1 MVETI
6 TPDVCGSRSRQAG
19 ALLFFAFGAL
29 AASACVGAVLGLAGS
44 RIGAWALPVAALF
57 ALVGA
62 AREGGFTR
70 LPLPQSRRQV
80 PEPWRFTL
88 PLPAWA
94 AGYGA
99 GLGLG
104 FLTYQPVATFWV
116 ACAAA
121 VALGRP
127 LAGAVCFAAYGVGRS
142 LLLFLPLRRGSD
154 ATAIV
159 EALAGRRR
167 GVLRVNA
174 VALLACAAL
183 LTAPAAGAELIPL
196 GPGSQ
201 FDPSAIGPAFAY
213 TQRDL
218 GVSSVVVL
226 PSAGGALQYPEA
238 ESPSLD
244 GELLAYQ
251 NAAGIRIVRW
261 ATGEEVARVDGAT
274 SKPALDW
281 PWLAY
286 RREVPD
292 RTLLELKDLTTGEVR
307 RLGSVPGGADLGRP
321 SIAAGRVAWHAAG
334 SRGSRILLY
343 EIANGDKQVVMAT
356 TIALLSNPSLSSTRI
371 LWIKQRQGISSAYV
385 RKLRRTRIRLLARVS
400 SQRTFYWTTDLYGLT
415 AYVTRWTVAGGVA
428 RIRRIDF

>member
-6 TPDVCGSRSRQAG
+6 TPDVCGSRRRQAW
-19 ALLFFAFGAL
+19 ALLFFALGAL
-29 AASACVGAVLGLAGS
+29 VASACLGALLGVAGS
-44 RIGAWALPVAALF
+44 LVGAWALPVAAVL

-62 AREGGFTR
+62 AREGGLAR
-70 LPLPQSRRQV
+70 VPLPQSRRQV
-80 PEPWRFTL
+80 PEPWRFRL

-99 GLGLG
+99 GLGVG

-116 ACAAA
+116 ACGAA

-127 LAGAVCFAAYGVGRS
+127 VAGAVCFAAYGAGRS
-142 LLLFLPLRRGSD
+142 LLLLLPLRRGSD

-174 VALLACAAL
+174 VALLVCAAL
-183 LTAPAAGAELIPL
+183 LAAPTAGAELMPL
-196 GPGSQ
+196 GPGSH

-213 TQRDL
+213 TQRNL
-218 GVSSVVVL
+218 GVSSVVVR
-226 PSAGGALQYPEA
+226 PSAGGALQYPDA

-244 GELLAYQ
+244 GELLAFQ
-251 NAAGIRIVRW
+251 DAAGIRVVVW
-261 ATGEEVARVDGAT
+261 ATGEEVVRLEGVV

-286 RREVPD
+286 RRALPD
-292 RTLLELKDLTTGEVR
+292 RTQMELRDLTTGEVR
-307 RLGSVPGGADLGRP
+307 RLGSVPVGADLGRP

-343 EIANGDKQVVMAT
+343 QIGSGTKQVVMAT

-371 LWIKQRQGISSAYV
+371 LWIHQRQGISTALV
-385 RKLRRTRIRLLARVS
+385 RKLRRTQVRVLARVS

-415 AYVTRWTVAGGVA
+415 AYVTRWTVAGGAA
-428 RIRRIDF
+428 RILRIAL

>member
-6 TPDVCGSRSRQAG
+6 TPDVCGSRRRQAG
-19 ALLFFAFGAL
+19 ALLFFALGAL
-29 AASACVGAVLGLAGS
+29 AASACVGAVLGLVGS
-44 RIGAWALPVAALF
+44 RIDAWALPVAALF

-218 GVSSVVVL
+218 GVSNVVVL

-428 RIRRIDF
+428 RIRRIEL

>member
-6 TPDVCGSRSRQAG
+6 TSDVCGSRRRQAG
-19 ALLFFAFGAL
+19 ALLFFALGAL
-29 AASACVGAVLGLAGS
+29 AASACAGCRSWACRDRVSAPGRFRSLRFS
-44 RIGAWALPVAALF
+44 RSSVRRG
-57 ALVGA
+57 
-62 AREGGFTR
+62 REASRACRSRSRGVRSPSPGG
-70 LPLPQSRRQV
+70 S
-80 PEPWRFTL
+80 TL

-183 LTAPAAGAELIPL
+183 LTAPAAGAELMPL

-201 FDPSAIGPAFAY
+201 FDPS
-213 TQRDL
+213 RD
-218 GVSSVVVL
+218 
-226 PSAGGALQYPEA
+226 
-238 ESPSLD
+238 
-244 GELLAYQ
+244 
-251 NAAGIRIVRW
+251 R
-261 ATGEEVARVDGAT
+261 
-274 SKPALDW
+274 
-281 PWLAY
+281 
-286 RREVPD
+286 
-292 RTLLELKDLTTGEVR
+292 
-307 RLGSVPGGADLGRP
+307 
-321 SIAAGRVAWHAAG
+321 
-334 SRGSRILLY
+334 
-343 EIANGDKQVVMAT
+343 
-356 TIALLSNPSLSSTRI
+356 
-371 LWIKQRQGISSAYV
+371 
-385 RKLRRTRIRLLARVS
+385 
-400 SQRTFYWTTDLYGLT
+400 
-415 AYVTRWTVAGGVA
+415 A
-428 RIRRIDF
+428 RIRVYAA

>member
-6 TPDVCGSRSRQAG
+6 TPDVCGSRRRQAG
-19 ALLFFAFGAL
+19 ALLFFALGAL

-44 RIGAWALPVAALF
+44 RIDAWALPVAALF

-154 ATAIV
+154 VTAIV
-159 EALAGRRR
+159 EELAGRRR

-286 RREVPD
+286 RRKVPD

-385 RKLRRTRIRLLARVS
+385 RKLRRTQIRLVARVS

-428 RIRRIDF
+428 RIRRIEL

>member
-6 TPDVCGSRSRQAG
+6 TSDVCGSRRRQAG
-19 ALLFFAFGAL
+19 ALLFFALGAL
-29 AASACVGAVLGLAGS
+29 TASACVGAVLGLAGS
-44 RIGAWALPVAALF
+44 RIGAWALPFAALF

-70 LPLPQSRRQV
+70 VPLPQSRRQV

-218 GVSSVVVL
+218 GVSSVIVL

-307 RLGSVPGGADLGRP
+307 RLGSVPGGDDLGRP

-343 EIANGDKQVVMAT
+343 KIANGDKQVVMST

-385 RKLRRTRIRLLARVS
+385 RKLRRTRSRLLARVS

-428 RIRRIDF
+428 RIRRIEL

>member
-1 MVETI
+1 MIETI
-6 TPDVCGSRSRQAG
+6 TPDVCGSRKRQAW
-19 ALLFFAFGAL
+19 ALLFFALGAL
-29 AASACVGAVLGLAGS
+29 VASACVGALLGLAGS
-44 RIGAWALPVAALF
+44 RVAAWALPVAALL

-62 AREGGFTR
+62 AREGGLAR
-70 LPLPQSRRQV
+70 VPLPQSRRQV
-80 PEPWRFTL
+80 PEPWRFKL

-127 LAGAVCFAAYGVGRS
+127 LAGAVCFAAYGAGRS
-142 LLLFLPLRRGSD
+142 LLLLLPLRRGSE

-159 EALAGRRR
+159 EALSGRRG

-183 LTAPAAGAELIPL
+183 LAAPSAAAEPIPL
-196 GPGSQ
+196 GPGSH
-201 FDPSAIGPAFAY
+201 FDPSTIGPAFAY
-213 TQRDL
+213 TQRNL
-218 GVSSVVVL
+218 GVSSVIVL
-226 PSAGGALQYPEA
+226 PSAGGALQYPDA

-251 NAAGIRIVRW
+251 YAAGIRIVRW
-261 ATGEEVARVDGAT
+261 ATGEEVGRVDGVT

-286 RREVPD
+286 RRALPD
-292 RTLLELKDLTTGEVR
+292 RTLLELRDLTTGEVR
-307 RLGSVPGGADLGRP
+307 RLGSVPVGADLGRP

-343 EIANGDKQVVMAT
+343 QIGSGNKQVVMAT

-371 LWIKQRQGISSAYV
+371 LWIKQRQGISTAFV
-385 RKLRRTRIRLLARVS
+385 RKLRRTRARVLARVS

-415 AYVTRWTVAGGVA
+415 AYVTRWTVVGGAA
-428 RIRRIDF
+428 RILRIEL

>member
-6 TPDVCGSRSRQAG
+6 TSDVCGSRRRQAG

-218 GVSSVVVL
+218 GVSSVIVL

-286 RREVPD
+286 RREVPG

-307 RLGSVPGGADLGRP
+307 RLGSVPGGDDLGRP

-428 RIRRIDF
+428 RIRRIEL

>member
-6 TPDVCGSRSRQAG
+6 TPDVCGSRRRQAG
-19 ALLFFAFGAL
+19 ALLFFALGAL

-44 RIGAWALPVAALF
+44 RIDAWALPVAALF

-70 LPLPQSRRQV
+70 LPLPQARRQV

-159 EALAGRRR
+159 EELAGRRR

-286 RREVPD
+286 RRKVPD

-385 RKLRRTRIRLLARVS
+385 RKLRRTQIRLVARVS

-428 RIRRIDF
+428 RIRRIEL

>member
-6 TPDVCGSRSRQAG
+6 TPDVCGSRRRQAG

-286 RREVPD
+286 RREVPG

>member
-6 TPDVCGSRSRQAG
+6 TPDVCGSRRRQVG
-19 ALLFFAFGAL
+19 ALLFFALGAIVASAGVGAL
-29 AASACVGAVLGLAGS
+29 LGVAGARV
-44 RIGAWALPVAALF
+44 GAWALPVAALL

-62 AREGGFTR
+62 AREGGFASV
-70 LPLPQSRRQV
+70 PLPQSRRQV

-127 LAGAVCFAAYGVGRS
+127 VAGAVCFAAYGAGRS
-142 LLLFLPLRRGSD
+142 LLLLLPLKRGSE

-159 EALAGRRR
+159 EALASRRR

-183 LTAPAAGAELIPL
+183 LAAPAAGAEPIPL

-201 FDPSAIGPAFAY
+201 LDPSAIGPAFAY

-218 GVSSVVVL
+218 AVLSVVVR
-226 PSAGGALQYPEA
+226 PSVGDALQYPGGEA
-238 ESPSLD
+238 PSLD

-251 NAAGIRIVRW
+251 DAAGIRVVQW
-261 ATGEEVARVDGAT
+261 ATGAEVGRVDGAI
-274 SKPALDW
+274 SRPALDW

-286 RREVPD
+286 RRELPA
-292 RTLLELKDLTTGEVR
+292 RTLLELRDLTTGEVR
-307 RLGSVPGGADLGRP
+307 KLGSVPAGADLGRP

-343 EIANGDKQVVMAT
+343 AIASGRKQVVMAT

-371 LWIKQRQGISSAYV
+371 LWIRQRQGISSALV
-385 RKLRRTRIRLLARVS
+385 RKLRRTQVRILARVS

-415 AYVTRWTVAGGVA
+415 AYVTRWSVSGGAA
-428 RIRRIDF
+428 RILRIQL

>member
-6 TPDVCGSRSRQAG
+6 TPDVCGSRRRQVG
-19 ALLFFAFGAL
+19 ALLFFALGAL
-29 AASACVGAVLGLAGS
+29 AASACMGALLGLAGS
-44 RIGAWALPVAALF
+44 RVGAWALPVAALL

-62 AREGGFTR
+62 AREGGFAR
-70 LPLPQSRRQV
+70 VPLPQSRRQV
-80 PEPWRFTL
+80 PEPWRFRL

-127 LAGAVCFAAYGVGRS
+127 VAGAVCFAAYGAGRS
-142 LLLFLPLRRGSD
+142 LLLLLPLRQGSEP
-154 ATAIV
+154 TAIV
-159 EALAGRRR
+159 ESLAGRRP

-174 VALLACAAL
+174 VALLVCAAL
-183 LTAPAAGAELIPL
+183 LAAPAAGAEPIPL

-201 FDPSAIGPAFAY
+201 LDPSAIGLAFAY

-218 GVSSVVVL
+218 GVASVVVR
-226 PSAGGALQYPEA
+226 PSAGGVLQYPA
-238 ESPSLD
+238 GESPSLD

-251 NAAGIRIVRW
+251 DAPGIRVVRW
-261 ATGEEVARVDGAT
+261 ATGDEVARVDGVT

-286 RREVPD
+286 RRQLLDQTV
-292 RTLLELKDLTTGEVR
+292 LELRDLTTSEVR
-307 RLGSVPGGADLGRP
+307 QLGSVPLGADLGRP

-343 EIANGDKQVVMAT
+343 DIASGHKEVVMAT
-356 TIALLSNPSLSSTRI
+356 AIALLSNPSLSSNRI
-371 LWIKQRQGISSAYV
+371 LWIKQRQGISSALV
-385 RKLRRTRIRLLARVS
+385 RKLRKTQIRILARVM
-400 SQRTFYWTTDLYGLT
+400 SQRTFYWTTELYGLT
-415 AYVTRWTVAGGVA
+415 AYVTRWSVSSGAA
-428 RIRRIDF
+428 RILRISL

>member
-6 TPDVCGSRSRQAG
+6 TPDVCGSRRRQAW
-19 ALLFFAFGAL
+19 ALLFFALGAL
-29 AASACVGAVLGLAGS
+29 VASACLGALLGVAGS
-44 RIGAWALPVAALF
+44 LVGAWALPVAAVL

-62 AREGGFTR
+62 AREGGLAR
-70 LPLPQSRRQV
+70 VPLPQSRRQV
-80 PEPWRFTL
+80 PEPWRFRL

-99 GLGLG
+99 GLGVG

-116 ACAAA
+116 ACGAA

-127 LAGAVCFAAYGVGRS
+127 VAGAVCFAAYGAGRS
-142 LLLFLPLRRGSD
+142 LLLLLPLRRGSD

-174 VALLACAAL
+174 AALLVCAAL
-183 LTAPAAGAELIPL
+183 LAAPTAGAELMPL
-196 GPGSQ
+196 GPGSH

-213 TQRDL
+213 TQRNL

-226 PSAGGALQYPEA
+226 PSAGGALQYPDA

-251 NAAGIRIVRW
+251 DGAGIRVVVW
-261 ATGEEVARVDGAT
+261 ATGEEVVRVEGVV

-286 RREVPD
+286 RRALPD
-292 RTLLELKDLTTGEVR
+292 RTLMELRDLTTGEIR
-307 RLGSVPGGADLGRP
+307 RLGSVPVGADLGRP

-343 EIANGDKQVVMAT
+343 QIGSGTKQVVMAT

-371 LWIKQRQGISSAYV
+371 LWIHQRQGISTALV
-385 RKLRRTRIRLLARVS
+385 RKLRRTQVRVLARVS

-415 AYVTRWTVAGGVA
+415 AYVTRWTVAGGAA
-428 RIRRIDF
+428 RILRIAL

>member
-6 TPDVCGSRSRQAG
+6 TPDVCGSRRRQAG
-19 ALLFFAFGAL
+19 ALLFFALGAL

-44 RIGAWALPVAALF
+44 RIDAWALPVAALF

-159 EALAGRRR
+159 
-167 GVLRVNA
+167 
-174 VALLACAAL
+174 
-183 LTAPAAGAELIPL
+183 
-196 GPGSQ
+196 
-201 FDPSAIGPAFAY
+201 
-213 TQRDL
+213 
-218 GVSSVVVL
+218 
-226 PSAGGALQYPEA
+226 
-238 ESPSLD
+238 
-244 GELLAYQ
+244 
-251 NAAGIRIVRW
+251 
-261 ATGEEVARVDGAT
+261 
-274 SKPALDW
+274 
-281 PWLAY
+281 
-286 RREVPD
+286 
-292 RTLLELKDLTTGEVR
+292 
-307 RLGSVPGGADLGRP
+307 
-321 SIAAGRVAWHAAG
+321 
-334 SRGSRILLY
+334 
-343 EIANGDKQVVMAT
+343 
-356 TIALLSNPSLSSTRI
+356 
-371 LWIKQRQGISSAYV
+371 
-385 RKLRRTRIRLLARVS
+385 
-400 SQRTFYWTTDLYGLT
+400 
-415 AYVTRWTVAGGVA
+415 
-428 RIRRIDF
+428 

>member
-6 TPDVCGSRSRQAG
+6 TPDVCGSRRRQAG
-19 ALLFFAFGAL
+19 ALFFFGLGAL
-29 AASACVGAVLGLAGS
+29 AASACLGALLGVAGS
-44 RIGAWALPVAALF
+44 LVGPWALPVAAIF

-62 AREGGFTR
+62 AREGGFAR
-70 LPLPQSRRQV
+70 VPLPQSRRQV
-80 PEPWRFTL
+80 PEPWRFRL

-99 GLGLG
+99 GLGVG

-127 LAGAVCFAAYGVGRS
+127 LAGAACFAAYGAGRS
-142 LLLFLPLRRGSD
+142 VLLLLPLRRGSD

-174 VALLACAAL
+174 VALLVCAAL
-183 LTAPAAGAELIPL
+183 LAAPTAGAELMPL
-196 GPGSQ
+196 GPGSHL
-201 FDPSAIGPAFAY
+201 DPSRIGPAFAY
-213 TQRDL
+213 TQREL
-218 GVSSVVVL
+218 GVSNVVVR
-226 PSAGGALQYPEA
+226 PTAGGALLYPEA

-251 NAAGIRIVRW
+251 DGAGIRVVVW
-261 ATGEEVARVDGAT
+261 ATGEEVVRVEGVV

-286 RREVPD
+286 RRDLPERV
-292 RTLLELKDLTTGEVR
+292 LLELRNLKTGEVR
-307 RLGSVPGGADLGRP
+307 RLGSGAVGVDLGRP

-343 EIANGDKQVVMAT
+343 AIGSGRKQVVMAT
-356 TIALLSNPSLSSTRI
+356 KIALLSNPALSSTRI
-371 LWIKQRQGISSAYV
+371 LWIKQRQGISSALV
-385 RKLRRTRIRLLARVS
+385 RKFRRTHVRVLATVR
-400 SQRTFYWTTDLYGLT
+400 SQRTFYWTTEIYGLT
-415 AYVTRWTVAGGVA
+415 AYVTRWTVATGAA
-428 RIRRIDF
+428 RILRIEL

>member
-6 TPDVCGSRSRQAG
+6 TPDVCGSRRRQAG
-19 ALLFFAFGAL
+19 ALLFFALGAL

-44 RIGAWALPVAALF
+44 RIDAWALPVAALF

-154 ATAIV
+154 VTAIV
-159 EALAGRRR
+159 EELAGRRR

-286 RREVPD
+286 RRKVPD

-321 SIAAGRVAWHAAG
+321 SIAAGRVAWHVAG

-385 RKLRRTRIRLLARVS
+385 RKLRRPQIRLLARVS

-415 AYVTRWTVAGGVA
+415 AYVTRWTVAGVVA
-428 RIRRIDF
+428 LIRRIEL

>member
-6 TPDVCGSRSRQAG
+6 TPDVCGSRGRQAE
-19 ALLFFAFGAL
+19 ALLFFALGAL
-29 AASACVGAVLGLAGS
+29 AASACVGALLGLAGS
-44 RIGAWALPVAALF
+44 RIGAWALPAAALF

-70 LPLPQSRRQV
+70 MPLPQSRRQV

-127 LAGAVCFAAYGVGRS
+127 LAGAVCFAAYGIGRS

-251 NAAGIRIVRW
+251 DAAGIRIVRW

-286 RREVPD
+286 RREVTG

-385 RKLRRTRIRLLARVS
+385 RKLRRPQIRLLARVS

-428 RIRRIDF
+428 RIRRIEL

>member
-6 TPDVCGSRSRQAG
+6 TSDVCGSRRRQAG
-19 ALLFFAFGAL
+19 ALLFFALGAL

-70 LPLPQSRRQV
+70 VPLPQSRRQV

-142 LLLFLPLRRGSD
+142 LLLLLPLRRGSD

-218 GVSSVVVL
+218 GVSSVIVL

-307 RLGSVPGGADLGRP
+307 RLGSVPGGDDLGRP

-343 EIANGDKQVVMAT
+343 KIANGDKQVVMST

-428 RIRRIDF
+428 RIRRIEL

>member
-6 TPDVCGSRSRQAG
+6 TPDVCGSRRRQAW
-19 ALLFFAFGAL
+19 ALLFFALGAIV
-29 AASACVGAVLGLAGS
+29 ASACVGALLGLAGS
-44 RIGAWALPVAALF
+44 HVGGWALPVAALL
-57 ALVGA
+57 ALVGSV
-62 AREGGFTR
+62 REGGFAR
-70 LPLPQSRRQV
+70 VPLPQVRRQV
-80 PEPWRFTL
+80 PERWRFRL

-94 AGYGA
+94 AGYGG

-127 LAGAVCFAAYGVGRS
+127 LAGAVCFAAYGAGRS
-142 LLLFLPLRRGSD
+142 LLLLLPLRRGSD

-159 EALAGRRR
+159 ETLAGRRR

-174 VALLACAAL
+174 MALLACAAL
-183 LTAPAAGAELIPL
+183 LAAPAAGAEPMPL
-196 GPGSQ
+196 GPGSH
-201 FDPSAIGPAFAY
+201 FDPSAIGPAFAF
-213 TQRDL
+213 TQRNL
-218 GVSSVVVL
+218 EVSSVVVL
-226 PSAGGALQYPEA
+226 PSAGGALQYPDA

-244 GELLAYQ
+244 GEVLAYQ
-251 NAAGIRIVRW
+251 DGAGIRVVVW
-261 ATGEEVARVDGAT
+261 ATGEEVVRVEGVV

-286 RREVPD
+286 RRALPD
-292 RTLLELKDLTTGEVR
+292 RTLMELRDLTTGEIR
-307 RLGSVPGGADLGRP
+307 RLGSVPVGADLGRP

-343 EIANGDKQVVMAT
+343 EIGSGNKLVVMTT

-371 LWIKQRQGISSAYV
+371 LWIKQRQGISTALV
-385 RKLRRTRIRLLARVS
+385 RKLRRTQVRVLARVT

-415 AYVTRWTVAGGVA
+415 AYVTRWTVVGGAA
-428 RIRRIDF
+428 RILRIDL

>member
-1 MVETI
+1 V
-6 TPDVCGSRSRQAG
+6 G
-19 ALLFFAFGAL
+19 ALLFFALGAL
-29 AASACVGAVLGLAGS
+29 VASACVGAVLGLAGS
-44 RIGAWALPVAALF
+44 RIDAWALPVAALF

-159 EALAGRRR
+159 EELAGRRR
-167 GVLRVNA
+167 GVLRANA

-251 NAAGIRIVRW
+251 DAAGIRIVRW

-286 RREVPD
+286 RREVRD
-292 RTLLELKDLTTGEVR
+292 RTLLELKDLTTGKVR

-321 SIAAGRVAWHAAG
+321 SIAAGRVAWHVAG

-428 RIRRIDF
+428 RIRRIEL